1 MRMKKERGRIAWE
14 GDKGGHRGQRRR
26 REKRAHNDII
36 LPPKK
41 MTGQSMRMMPKKG
54 WGNDGAQAGTQG
66 TTTTMGHRGN
76 DDNDKKGKRVH
87 SVGRTATKEGRRG
100 EAAKGGGKKNEVKV
114 EGGGTMTSRGAFGQN
129 RSRSRPKNRSH
140 RDN

>member
-54 WGNDGAQAGTQG
+54 GGNDGAQAGTQG

-76 DDNDKKGKRVH
+76 DDNDEKGKRVH
-87 SVGRTATKEGRRG
+87 SVGRTATKEGATMEDKWGHKGQRRRQQ
-100 EAAKGGGKKNEVKV
+100 V
-114 EGGGTMTSRGAFGQN
+114 GTQGVTNLLTSA
-129 RSRSRPKNRSH
+129 
-140 RDN
+140 